1 MTRPPLQRTRF
12 NGLIEQLG
20 SRLLGWLGTRWLNKS
35 VALIALFLGAY
46 AAANVTSLYLN
57 LLRVQ
62 TLGALGLLLFFE
74 ALIRLRQRYA
84 APEPGLVWIALDN
97 FRIGFVYLIV
107 LEAFKLGS

>member
-1 MTRPPLQRTRF
+1 M
-12 NGLIEQLG
+12 
-20 SRLLGWLGTRWLNKS
+20 
-35 VALIALFLGAY
+35 
-46 AAANVTSLYLN
+46 
-57 LLRVQ
+57 Q